1 MPPTQRQSL
10 MTVMAQA
17 TSPSPRLWPPETCDE
32 HQSLTMGM
40 SDSSDSLGQKDT
52 STSSTIGEKER
63 APWPVTLG
71 TLLALQLG
79 WGLWLM
85 PAVYARLGWLPG
97 TAAIGVLTLLTAYSG
112 FLISRLVHTVSGAI
126 LFGDIGEAA
135 AGAKGRNIV
144 YGIVYTLGA
153 TRCIILQLATTESLK
168 YAIGSSDDKSL
179 LVYGLA
185 VAIVALV
192 MVQIKSLS
200 NLGWFLSFGTFG
212 QLFAAVVVV
221 YKLTTSPRLGA
232 TTELVHAGEASTA
245 LVAVMNIIFAY
256 GGQFA
261 FVEVIN
267 SMQQPKQFPGVISFS
282 TSIMGA
288 AFVGIGMIGYWSR
301 GIAVP
306 DVIIFGIGDDWLAR
320 AACNAILIQ
329 GIGQYLVN
337 LNIWTHNILTLLAR
351 SQGAKYAA
359 HIESSADHH
368 WLSWLAGTTFVV
380 AYSFLISMTVP
391 YFSSLVALVT
401 SATYLITAYTIP
413 CCFTLALLR
422 DRLRRPELAL
432 CTALIPLSLLMSCAG
447 VLSAFQNLMEN
458 VRGGV
463 ALRT

>member
-1 MPPTQRQSL
+1 MAPTQRQSL

-17 TSPSPRLWPPETCDE
+17 TSPSLRLWPPESCDE
-32 HQSLTMGM
+32 HQSLTMGEP
-40 SDSSDSLGQKDT
+40 SSDGASEKVV
-52 STSSTIGEKER
+52 STSGSSGEKER

-85 PAVYARLGWLPG
+85 PAVYARMGWIPG

-112 FLISRLVHTVSGAI
+112 FLISRLVQTVSGAI

-135 AGAKGRNIV
+135 AGAKGRNVV

-153 TRCIILQLATTESLK
+153 TRCIILQLATAESLK
-168 YAIGSSDDKSL
+168 HAFGSSNDESL

-192 MVQIKSLS
+192 LVQIKSLS

-212 QLFAAVVVV
+212 QFFAAIVVV
-221 YKLTTSPRLGA
+221 YKLVVTPRLGA
-232 TTELVHAGEASTA
+232 TTELVHAGEASTF
-245 LVAVMNIIFAY
+245 LVAIMNIIFAY

-267 SMQQPKQFPGVISFS
+267 SMQQPRHFPGIVSFS
-282 TSIMGA
+282 TAIMGIGY
-288 AFVGIGMIGYWSR
+288 VGIGMIGYWAR

-351 SQGAKYAA
+351 SQGSKCAA
-359 HIESSADHH
+359 HIESSSDHH

-401 SATYLITAYTIP
+401 SATYLICAYTIP
-413 CCFTLALLR
+413 CCFTVALMR
-422 DRLRRPELAL
+422 ERLPRAELAL
-432 CTALIPLSLLMSCAG
+432 CMALIPMSLLMSCAG

-463 ALRT
+463 VLRT